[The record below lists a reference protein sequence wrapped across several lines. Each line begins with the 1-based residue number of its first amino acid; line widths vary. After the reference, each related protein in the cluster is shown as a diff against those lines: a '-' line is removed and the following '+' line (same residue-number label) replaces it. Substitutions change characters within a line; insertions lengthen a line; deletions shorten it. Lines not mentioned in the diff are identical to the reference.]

1 MQLGLHLQDSM
12 QLRFSGTVSLMIEIT
27 EFAKKLNFNQIIF
40 FYWLFMYNACKA
52 ISIYIMYKIL
62 NMRGLNVAY
71 RGIYGHMHAE
81 CILEKESRSV
91 DFLCILI

>member
-1 MQLGLHLQDSM
+1 M

-27 EFAKKLNFNQIIF
+27 EFARKLNFNHIIF
-40 FYWLFMYNACKA
+40 FIDCSCTMHARPF
-52 ISIYIMYKIL
+52 SINIMYKIL

>member
-1 MQLGLHLQDSM
+1 
-12 QLRFSGTVSLMIEIT
+12 
-27 EFAKKLNFNQIIF
+27 
-40 FYWLFMYNACKA
+40 MYNACKA
-52 ISIYIMYKIL
+52 ISIYIMYEIL